1 MNATAEAV
9 PVSTGSDIFT
19 APNGVTLQ
27 HSKLYV
33 DGMGNVIAKLYT
45 LDEQAPAD
53 ATDHL
58 MAYYLDHNLIA
69 ATNVPGADGNF
80 KPDDAAAFCTSL
92 SHAGFSDWDNP
103 EISQGVVLNDYT
115 KEDPAVDTSVH
126 PGITGGAFWTKRQ
139 TAWTKDAAGS
149 SRSFWFVDLS
159 YGDVSYYVAD
169 SQLRVRPVRRA
180 VPAGQWLAI
189 GP

>member
-9 PVSTGSDIFT
+9 SVSTGSDLFT

-27 HSKLYV
+27 RSKLYV

-45 LDEQAPAD
+45 LDEQAPPD

-92 SHAGFSDWDNP
+92 SHAGFTDWDNP
-103 EISQGVVLNDYT
+103 ELAQGIVLNDYT

-139 TAWTKDAAGS
+139 TAWSKDEAGS
-149 SRSFWFVDLS
+149 SRSFWCVLMY
-159 YGDVSYYVAD
+159 YGSVGGSDASA
-169 SQLRVRPVRRA
+169 QLRVRPVRRA

-189 GP
+189 GQ